1 MEFRNS
7 NPQDYN
13 EIVYCIYKGFE
24 HHFKLFKI
32 SDEKIKDMLLNI
44 LKLEQFKVA
53 VDDGKVIACCGVAK
67 GGNQL
72 YKKEGYSFY
81 KNFGLVKGFII
92 AKLVYQALGKPYN
105 VEADCRIF

>member
-7 NPQDYN
+7 KTQDYN

-32 SDEKIKDMLLNI
+32 SDEKIKNMLLNI
-44 LKLEQFKVA
+44 VKLEQFKVA
-53 VDDGKVIACCGVAK
+53 VDDGKVISCCGVTK
-67 GGNQL
+67 GGNRL

-81 KNFGLVKGFII
+81 KEFGLVKGFII
-92 AKLVYQALGKPYN
+92 AQLCLSGIGQAVQCGS
-105 VEADCRIF
+105 